1 MKCLSKMNFNLMT
14 QPKPIIKKMAVD
26 AKLRNML
33 LKVPEDHQGFSQR
46 ELAKK
51 AGIHRKT
58 IQQIESQAIGKITDY
73 IQNFIREEK
82 SD

>member
-1 MKCLSKMNFNLMT
+1 MAK
-14 QPKPIIKKMAVD
+14 PKPIIKRMAVD

-51 AGIHRKT
+51 TGIHRKT
-58 IQQIESQAIGKITDY
+58 IQRIESQAIGKITHY
-73 IQNFIREEK
+73 IQQFIKEEK

>member
-1 MKCLSKMNFNLMT
+1 MAK
-14 QPKPIIKKMAVD
+14 PKPIIKRMAVD

-33 LKVPEDHQGFSQR
+33 LQVPEDHQGFSQR

-58 IQQIESQAIGKITDY
+58 IQQIESQAIGKITEY
-73 IQNFIREEK
+73 IQQFIREEK

>member
-1 MKCLSKMNFNLMT
+1 MAK
-14 QPKPIIKKMAVD
+14 PKPIIKRMAVD

-33 LKVPEDHQGFSQR
+33 LKVPEDHRGFSQR

-73 IQNFIREEK
+73 IQNFIREDK